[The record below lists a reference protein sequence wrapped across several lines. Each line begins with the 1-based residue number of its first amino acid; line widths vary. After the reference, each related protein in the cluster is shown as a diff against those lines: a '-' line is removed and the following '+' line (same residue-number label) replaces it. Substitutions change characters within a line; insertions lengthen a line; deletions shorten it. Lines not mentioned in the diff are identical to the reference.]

1 MLKTKKYLTLFAVS
15 LLTLPS
21 CDTNDS
27 LSAGFDG
34 QGKAPIELMAGVIG
48 ENTTGT
54 PAKTRNV
61 VTTDNPYGH
70 SAQSFGSGT
79 SLYMVIKSDNGTT
92 SPLYTRTIGY
102 AQEVTADP
110 ANSTLVKFTTAYTRF
125 WEDSQSP
132 ARDSKLS
139 VYSACVPGYYL
150 EGSVYSGI
158 TPNGT
163 VDGTTWSVG
172 GSTTYSNTW
181 STDLSSTTIAWPLR
195 SALVGS
201 QTTAFLQNQDI
212 CFSNNVSNH
221 TSDERLAFNT
231 TTNKFTSGRMVFHHA
246 LTKVTFM
253 IKKGTGFETGDAF
266 AFTNASE
273 NIVLKGFNTTGTF
286 NISTGEFESIGTT
299 SDITNWA
306 DTKYLATTEDQ
317 ANYNHILT
325 CMLLPGSALT
335 STATNEVYFTI
346 DNNKY
351 HIKKSELA
359 AALNDKTL
367 TNTSLN
373 ALAEGSTMRPGVH
386 YVFTMTV
393 SKKKIDKLTA
403 SVVPWEVVE
412 ADEITP
418 TNARITVSLLDNRT
432 HQNGSASFN
441 LYRKASDAETIKDD
455 FVDYTW
461 TTGYVGNKATL
472 TENST
477 GSGVYTAIVAA
488 SNPATPWY
496 WPDNKTYY
504 HFRAVMPLNHTVT
517 TDAENGDYIS
527 LTGAIAPFTDVCWGA
542 PFKTTI
548 GTLTY
553 STTYGFDNTS
563 GESHQI
569 YQAIGP
575 TSETITLQIFH
586 MMSDVTIRLTTT
598 TDANQVDLTGATV
611 KLTPLYSAGRVRM
624 GDGLILTTGS
634 AGDVTGTVVDVD
646 GQSYKQWKYGFVP
659 QSLTGVVLTITTA
672 DNNQYI
678 VHMKDMI
685 ASVSNTLVTNPYTET
700 SSGSGKYTINYW
712 YPNYK
717 YTYTF
722 KLKKTGIET
731 LSATIADWE
740 TVSADNQEIQIQ

>member
-1 MLKTKKYLTLFAVS
+1 MLKTNKYLPLWTVC
-15 LLTLPS
+15 LLTLS
-21 CDTNDS
+21 ACNSSDS
-27 LSAGFDG
+27 LSVDPVN
-34 QGKAPIELMAGVIG
+34 QYRTPIELTVGIVG
-48 ENTTGT
+48 EDSTT
-54 PAKTRNV
+54 PHALTRT
-61 VTTDNPYGH
+61 VTTTDSPYGH
-70 SAQSFGSGT
+70 AASAFSSAT
-79 SLYMVIKSDNGTT
+79 SLYMVMKSEHPNYPTDNTKVPKY
-92 SPLYTRTIGY
+92 SRTIGTV
-102 AQEVTADP
+102 A
-110 ANSTLVKFTTAYTRF
+110 ANNQDVSFASGYERY
-125 WEDSQSP
+125 WEDSHS
-132 ARDSKLS
+132 RDSKVS
-139 VYSACVPGYYL
+139 VYSACVPG
-150 EGSVYSGI
+150 
-158 TPNGT
+158 
-163 VDGTTWSVG
+163 
-172 GSTTYSNTW
+172 
-181 STDLSSTTIAWPLR
+181 SSTALTIGDASTYNQNDYTWPTTVINPTIAWPLAGTSS
-195 SALVGS
+195 SAS
-201 QTTAFLQNQDI
+201 QNVDFLTAQDL
-212 CFSNNVSNH
+212 CFSNNVSYH
-221 TSDERLAFNT
+221 SSDNRIAFNT
-231 TTNKFTSGRMVFHHA
+231 TTNKFEARQLIFHHA
-246 LTKVTFM
+246 LTKVTFK
-253 IKKGTGFETGDAF
+253 IKKGDGFGTDPFAF
-266 AFTNASE
+266 ANPTSE
-273 NIVLKGFNTTGTF
+273 NIILKGFNSSGTLD
-286 NISTGEFESIGTT
+286 ISSGDFSSVGTA
-299 SDITNWA
+299 DISLLA
-306 DTKYLATTEDQ
+306 DTRTDADVTAGYS
-317 ANYNHILT
+317 HVLT
-325 CMLLPGSALT
+325 CLMLPGSALT

-351 HIKKSELA
+351 HITKSQLA
-359 AALNDKTL
+359 TALSGKTVGTNSTTAL
-367 TNTSLN
+367 TDSK
-373 ALAEGSTMRPGVH
+373 MRPGVH
-386 YVFTMTV
+386 YIFTLTV
-393 SKKKIDKLTA
+393 SKKGIDKLSA
-403 SVVPWEVVE
+403 SVVDWETTT

-418 TNARITVSLLDNRT
+418 TNARITVSLLDGT
-432 HQNGSASFN
+432 HLTGANPDFN
-441 LYRKASDAETIKDD
+441 LYRKASVAESIRDD

-504 HFRAVMPLNHTVT
+504 HFRAVMPLDHTVT

-527 LTGAIAPFTDVCWGA
+527 LTGAIAPFNDVCWGA
-542 PFKTTI
+542 PFKTTT

-659 QSLTGVVLTITTA
+659 QSLTGVVLTITTS